1 MNRQTLPSPEQKL
14 LMKQW
19 DKHRGSI
26 VMVVDDQ
33 IYSTKRAQLVNS
45 MIKNIE
51 NKFHRR
57 PLVTYVPK
65 EGTLILFL

>member
-1 MNRQTLPSPEQKL
+1 MTKQTLPSPEQEL
-14 LMKQW
+14 LIKQW
-19 DKHRGSI
+19 GKHRGNI
-26 VMVVDDQ
+26 VMVVDNQ
-33 IYSTKRAQLVNS
+33 IYSTKRAQRVNS
-45 MIKNIE
+45 MIREIE

>member
-1 MNRQTLPSPEQKL
+1 MTKQTLPSPEQKL

-26 VMVVDDQ
+26 VMVIGDQ
-33 IYSTKRAQLVNS
+33 IYATKRAKRVNP